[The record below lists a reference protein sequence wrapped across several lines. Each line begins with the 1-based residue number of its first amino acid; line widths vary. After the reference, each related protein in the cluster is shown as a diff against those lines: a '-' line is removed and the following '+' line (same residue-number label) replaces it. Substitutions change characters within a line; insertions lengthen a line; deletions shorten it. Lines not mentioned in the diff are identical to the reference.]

1 MHTQDPE
8 LTKLFELAERSI
20 GSEDTFIV
28 DIEVKGNAT
37 SPIIWLYLESDK
49 GGISLDECAVI
60 SRRLQVTIEAN
71 GLYGDSFTLNVS
83 SPGLDRPLKQKRQYK
98 VNKGRNAK
106 VKYTQDGSVKILEGV
121 INDTDEDSVTLKTN
135 GKEVRLEFETII
147 ETKIQPVF

>member
-1 MHTQDPE
+1 MHIQETE

-20 GSEDTFIV
+20 GSEDIFIV
-28 DIEVKGNAT
+28 DIETKGKA
-37 SPIIWLYLESDK
+37 SEPIIWLYLESDK

-60 SRRLQVTIEAN
+60 SRRLQVSIEAN
-71 GLYGDSFTLNVS
+71 GLYADAFTLNVS

-106 VKYTQDGSVKILEGV
+106 VKYTQDGSVKILEGIIV
-121 INDTDEDSVTLKTN
+121 DSNEESVVFKTN
-135 GKEVRLEFETII
+135 GKDIRLEYEMII